1 VKKPKE
7 VHMVLPTG
15 SLVNA
20 AAIIIGSL
28 AGMALHGR
36 FPERFRLIVFQGL
49 GLCVVLI
56 GLQMALTVKNP
67 LILIFSILLG
77 GLAGEALRVDSAFE
91 RLGEKAK
98 TLLRSKNP
106 AFTEGLVTA
115 TLIFC
120 IGAMAI
126 VGSFDEGI
134 RGDATVLYAK
144 SILDGFASVA
154 LAATFGSGVL
164 FSFVPVLLYQGGLTI
179 FAGMFQQL
187 VTPLIISQLT
197 ATGGL
202 LILAIG
208 LTLLDIKRIN
218 LSNLLPSLVVVV
230 VLTLLFG

>member
-1 VKKPKE
+1 
-7 VHMVLPTG
+7 MVLPTG
-15 SLVNA
+15 SIVNA
-20 AAIIIGSL
+20 AAVIAGSL
-28 AGMALHGR
+28 VGMALHGR
-36 FPERFRLIVFQGL
+36 FPERFRSIVFQGL
-49 GLCVVLI
+49 GLCVLLI

-77 GLAGEALRVDSAFE
+77 GLAGEVLRVDQAFE
-91 RLGEKAK
+91 RLGMKAK
-98 TLLRSKNP
+98 DLLRSNNP
-106 AFTEGLVTA
+106 DFTEGLVTA
-115 TLIFC
+115 SLIFC

-134 RGDATVLYAK
+134 RGDATVLFTK

-154 LAATFGSGVL
+154 LAATYGSGVL

-179 FAGMFQQL
+179 FAGMFQQYF
-187 VTPLIISQLT
+187 TPLLISQLT

-202 LILAIG
+202 LIMGIG

-230 VLTLLFG
+230 VLTLVFG